1 MFLVIFDLTIQYH
14 IKYCDRQNTRR
25 GDSTNPAWNF
35 IIWASKLMDRSMGV
49 KKSIDFAAWMPAFK
63 YHSCKY
69 GNLVCEGISVSQ
81 IAQRLPSA
89 YNMSKGEKPDEK
101 R

>member
-1 MFLVIFDLTIQYH
+1 
-14 IKYCDRQNTRR
+14 
-25 GDSTNPAWNF
+25 
-35 IIWASKLMDRSMGV
+35 MGV

-69 GNLVCEGISVSQ
+69 GNLVCDGISVSQ